1 MGPILE
7 LIPSSIELLM
17 MLLTLDICVALLALG
32 CCMCPNKM
40 AEEIIISVE
49 VIR

>member
-32 CCMCPNKM
+32 CMCPKKM